1 MCKYYYYTF
10 FFFHFYSYLILILI
24 IFFLIK
30 LPSFF
35 QRRHCFELYT
45 NDVVFEDNIRNI
57 KTYGLRAYACYATLF
72 KMYANFKFKDVNLR
86 LLKMTEH
93 LDESCIKVR
102 WRVVGDQQF
111 SMFIAFWSFPPGFP
125 VWKTFGNPKPFSSS
139 KESNQTYWLF
149 DLNLTLEYLT
159 NFFSNL

>member
-1 MCKYYYYTF
+1 
-10 FFFHFYSYLILILI
+10 
-24 IFFLIK
+24 
-30 LPSFF
+30 
-35 QRRHCFELYT
+35 LYT

-72 KMYANFKFKDVNLR
+72 KMYAN
-86 LLKMTEH
+86 